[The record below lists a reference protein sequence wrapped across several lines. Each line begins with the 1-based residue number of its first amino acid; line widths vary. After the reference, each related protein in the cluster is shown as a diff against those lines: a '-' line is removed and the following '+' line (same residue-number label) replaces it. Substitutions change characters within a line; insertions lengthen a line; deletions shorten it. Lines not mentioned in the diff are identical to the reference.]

1 MAYAR
6 TPECDVCVCVVCAAA
21 TALLSDG
28 EQLDIDKLER
38 EKVVKKQRRD
48 EEEYQGLERA
58 VLAELGLDPDKYV
71 VVEDRDEGRRH
82 SNINVDS
89 VRLELAASGTV

>member
-1 MAYAR
+1 
-6 TPECDVCVCVVCAAA
+6 VCAAA